1 MDPEQFEEYIKTIKK
16 GLKEKDLVKKL
27 KKNIKKQK
35 IQTAKTELFQITF
48 IKDQIKLYQ
57 IKSHNHG
64 RDSKKYIHNCVLQTL
79 NVLGLRSYV
88 LALQDSK
95 RMITMYKDLYDRG
108 IYEYN
113 ISDYLSTIFDT
124 FVTDRPYQGPL
135 DLKEG
140 HATILSVGYSK
151 KNDTRKWGTVLII
164 YKHKGI
170 IRYYDTT
177 TNTDTTSMKKIMK
190 KCKTTQF
197 EGYTYFYTDSEG
209 AKLNKNKMVAPIQY

>member
-1 MDPEQFEEYIKTIKK
+1 MDPEKYMKTIIN
-16 GLKEKDLVKKL
+16 GIKERDLVKKL

-35 IQTAKTELFQITF
+35 IQTATTELFQIPF

-57 IKSHNHG
+57 IESHNHG

-95 RMITMYKDLYDRG
+95 RMITMYKDSYDRG

-124 FVTDRPYQGPL
+124 FVTDRLYQGPL

-177 TNTDTTSMKKIMK
+177 TNTDTVSIDKIMK
-190 KCKTTQF
+190 KCKTKQF
-197 EGYTYFYTDSEG
+197 EGYTYFYTHTGG

>member
-1 MDPEQFEEYIKTIKK
+1 MDPENFEEYFKTIIN
-16 GLKEKDLVKKL
+16 GLKERDLVKKL

-35 IQTAKTELFQITF
+35 IQTAKTELFQIPF

-57 IKSHNHG
+57 IESYNHG

-79 NVLGLRSYV
+79 TVLGLRSYV

-95 RMITMYKDLYDRG
+95 RMITMYKDSYDRG

-124 FVTDRPYQGPL
+124 FVTDRLYHDQGPL

-164 YKHKGI
+164 YKHNGL
-170 IRYYDTT
+170 IRYYDTS
-177 TNTDTTSMKKIMK
+177 TNTDI
-190 KCKTTQF
+190 CQ
-197 EGYTYFYTDSEG
+197 
-209 AKLNKNKMVAPIQY
+209 LR

>member
-1 MDPEQFEEYIKTIKK
+1 MDSRVEYIKTIIN
-16 GLKEKDLVKKL
+16 GIKERDLVKKL

-35 IQTAKTELFQITF
+35 IQTAQTELFQIPF
-48 IKDQIKLYQ
+48 IKDRIKLYQ
-57 IKSHNHG
+57 IESWNHG

-79 NVLGLRSYV
+79 TVLGLRSYV

-95 RMITMYKDLYDRG
+95 RMITMYKDSYDRG

-113 ISDYLSTIFDT
+113 ITDYLSTIFDT
-124 FVTDRPYQGPL
+124 FMTDRLYHDEGLL
-135 DLKEG
+135 DLKES

-164 YKHKGI
+164 YKHNGI
-170 IRYYDTT
+170 VRYYDTT
-177 TNTDTTSMKKIMK
+177 TNTNTVSIDKIMK

-197 EGYTYFYTDSEG
+197 EGYTYFYTDSHG
-209 AKLNKNKMVAPIQY
+209 DKLNKNKMVAPIHY

>member
-95 RMITMYKDLYDRG
+95 RMITMYKDSYDRG

-124 FVTDRPYQGPL
+124 FVTDRLYQGPL

-151 KNDTRKWGTVLII
+151 KNDTRKWGTVLIV
-164 YKHKGI
+164 YKHKDI

-177 TNTDTTSMKKIMK
+177 TNTDTISIDKIMK
-190 KCKTTQF
+190 ICKTKQF

-209 AKLNKNKMVAPIQY
+209 AVLNKNKMVAPIQY

>member
-1 MDPEQFEEYIKTIKK
+1 MDTDSEYFKNIEKA
-16 GLKEKDLVKKL
+16 LKERDLVKRL
-27 KKNIKKQK
+27 KNNIKKQK
-35 IQTAKTELFQITF
+35 IQTAKTELFQIPF
-48 IKDQIKLYQ
+48 MKDQIKLYQ
-57 IKSHNHG
+57 IESYNHG

-79 NVLGLRSYV
+79 TVLGLRSYI

-95 RMITMYKDLYDRG
+95 RMIKMYKDSYNRG

-113 ISDYLSTIFDT
+113 ITHYLSTIFDT
-124 FVTDRPYQGPL
+124 FMRDHIYHDQGLL

-164 YKHKGI
+164 YKHNGT

-177 TNTDTTSMKKIMK
+177 TNTDTISIDKIMK

-197 EGYTYFYTDSEG
+197 EDYTYFYTHSQGD
-209 AKLNKNKMVAPIQY
+209 KLNKNKMVAPILY